1 MSIWTAWI
9 PAYGLEALV
18 TVAGR
23 RNNAHAYDVGSFGD
37 RSQPLFRSILNRQL
51 DRRQTLN
58 EQCRGGA
65 SYNCKKKGEQN
76 HKTCED
82 REFNSIKAACWQ
94 RLALDK
100 ILISKG
106 CEYQT
111 KKRPLGH
118 WICK

>member
-1 MSIWTAWI
+1 MHTLMTLAV
-9 PAYGLEALV
+9 LV
-18 TVAGR
+18 TAPI
-23 RNNAHAYDVGSFGD
+23 HYSD
-37 RSQPLFRSILNRQL
+37 PILNRQL
-51 DRRQTLN
+51 DRWQTLN

-111 KKRPLGH
+111 KERPIDH